1 MKMNS
6 NINNHSAMTKDIPE
20 IDDLTKGINDPDIM
34 LSNSHQETSDAQD
47 SLEAAKEQS
56 ELSVSLSGNIEIAGR
71 PSCPILTPTTKG
83 TTRTSVWSANWT
95 ATLPIRWTTATFRA
109 AAVPTS

>member
-56 ELSVSLSGNIEIAGR
+56 ELSVSLSGNIEN
-71 PSCPILTPTTKG
+71 CWQDFLTPPTKG
-83 TTRTSVWSANWT
+83 MTRTSVWSANWT